1 MTFEV
6 RGYFKFDAEAPGV
19 VVVKVQ
25 PGNPAAIGG
34 LKPLEIIT
42 HVNNE
47 PVTSARDF
55 ARKVKAAK
63 DLTFSVRRLAATR
76 VVRIAHMDER

>member
-1 MTFEV
+1 M
-6 RGYFKFDAEAPGV
+6 

-34 LKPLEIIT
+34 VRPLEIIT

-47 PVTSARDF
+47 PVTSAKDF
-55 ARKVKAAK
+55 AKKVKGQK
-63 DLTFSVRRLAATR
+63 HLTFSVRRLAATR
-76 VVRIAHMDER
+76 VVRIELKDRAVEARK